1 MDYIYGINQQEVM
14 MTLVIGVVISM
25 MLYEKYNAL
34 TGGIIVAPILSL
46 FLNKPIFVLSTL
58 ITVIILHQSISYIR
72 KRTIL
77 YGRRLYVSILLL
89 GISMSLV
96 TGVVA
101 NFIHSFG
108 YGLYLIG
115 GSGIFK
121 LPIGDIAISETIINL
136 GFGEH
141 YYGYVIGLLLVPI
154 IVNDSQSQGLN
165 KTLKLLLFVTISTFL
180 IVKGYSMA
188 NNIL

>member
-1 MDYIYGINQQEVM
+1 MDYLYGIDQQEVIL
-14 MTLVIGVVISM
+14 TLVIGVVISM
-25 MLYEKYNAL
+25 LLYEKYNAL

-58 ITVIILHQSISYIR
+58 ITVVVLHEVVKYIR
-72 KRTIL
+72 KHTIL
-77 YGRRLYVSILLL
+77 YGRRLYVSVLLL

-96 TGVVA
+96 TGVIA
-101 NFIHSFG
+101 RFIHSFG
-108 YGLYLIG
+108 YGLFID
-115 GSGIFK
+115 GSSGVFK
-121 LPIGDIAISETIINL
+121 LPFGDINISQTIINL

-154 IVNDSQSQGLN
+154 IVNDSQSQGLS
-165 KTLKLLLFVTISTFL
+165 KTLKLLLFVSISTFI
-180 IVKGYSMA
+180 IVRGYSMV

>member
-1 MDYIYGINQQEVM
+1 MEYIYGYDQQEVIL
-14 MTLVIGVVISM
+14 TLVIGVVISM

-58 ITVIILHQSISYIR
+58 IMVIILHAIVLYIR
-72 KRTIL
+72 KHTIL
-77 YGRRLYVSILLL
+77 YGRRLYVSVLLL
-89 GISMSLV
+89 GVTMSLA
-96 TGVVA
+96 TGLVA
-101 NFIHSFG
+101 KFIHYFG
-108 YGLYLIG
+108 YGLFLEG
-115 GSGIFK
+115 GSGVFK
-121 LPIGDIAISETIINL
+121 FPFGDINISESLISL

-154 IVNDSQSQGLN
+154 IVNDSQSQGLG
-165 KTLKLLLFVTISTFL
+165 KTLKLLLFVSVSTFL
-180 IVKGYSMA
+180 LVKGYGMV